1 MYMHGGLRGTFVAK
15 LVRTI
20 THHSSRHGVIGW
32 TGSIQT
38 IKQTIKVVRNP
49 GGSSQDAS
57 WVSQSSNLALSAK
70 GCGSGDCSMS
80 ISWLLTMNV
89 EMRPELTGE
98 SSLRFPEKPQERR

>member
-1 MYMHGGLRGTFVAK
+1 VHILRARFVAK
-15 LVRTI
+15 LVRKI
-20 THHSSRHGVIGW
+20 AHHS

-38 IKQTIKVVRNP
+38 INKQIKPVRNP

-57 WVSQSSNLALSAK
+57 WVSQSSNLALSAN
-70 GCGSGDCSMS
+70 GCGSGDCFMS

-98 SSLRFPEKPQERR
+98 SSLRFPEKPQERW